1 MGLFD
6 LTGKRAL
13 VTGGAQGM
21 GRMIAEGLLRA
32 GASVAITSRK
42 ADIAEQA
49 ARGMSELGSCRAY
62 SANLESAAAAVD
74 LAQRY
79 AADHDGLDIL
89 VNNAGK
95 TWGGPIESFPDS
107 AWAGVMAVNVQTPFT
122 LVHELLPLLEPTI
135 RPGSST
141 SDRSPACAPKGSMP
155 TATPR
160 ARRRSI
166 C

>member
-1 MGLFD
+1 M
-6 LTGKRAL
+6 
-13 VTGGAQGM
+13 
-21 GRMIAEGLLRA
+21 LRA

-49 ARGMSELGSCRAY
+49 EREMSELGSCRAY
-62 SANLESAAAAVD
+62 SANLESADAAVD

-107 AWAGVMAVNVQTPFT
+107 AWAG
-122 LVHELLPLLEPTI
+122 
-135 RPGSST
+135 
-141 SDRSPACAPKGSMP
+141 
-155 TATPR
+155 
-160 ARRRSI
+160 
-166 C
+166 